1 MLKNY
6 DCRMREIKKQ
16 KINSE
21 IYRDSREYIRYENS
35 RQEDSANPGN
45 IIARR
50 KLRVEGN
57 VRRPLRCRSHG
68 MHAKIREKVSFSI
81 PLLCMSHFIK
91 FSVTSAASRFVCDYE
106 QLVYRE
112 VGRT

>member
-1 MLKNY
+1 
-6 DCRMREIKKQ
+6 MRV
-16 KINSE
+16 
-21 IYRDSREYIRYENS
+21 RYENL

-57 VRRPLRCRSHG
+57 IRRPLRCRSHG

-91 FSVTSAASRFVCDYE
+91 FSVTSTASRFVCDYE
-106 QLVYRE
+106 QLVSRNGTVYESLERYNARLI
-112 VGRT
+112 VDQR